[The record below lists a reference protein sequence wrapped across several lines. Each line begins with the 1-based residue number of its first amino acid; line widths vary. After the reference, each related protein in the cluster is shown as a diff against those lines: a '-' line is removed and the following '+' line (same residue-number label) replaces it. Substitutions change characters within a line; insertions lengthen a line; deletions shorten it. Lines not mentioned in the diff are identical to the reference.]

1 MWKDVCEREVG
12 EDGELVEGGQSGLV
26 IATNKR

>member
-1 MWKDVCEREVG
+1 MWKDVCEREGG